1 MMKLYIMHRYLCS
14 YFIFFAIQE
23 SIIKSAS
30 CKIGYQVSD
39 NSKVICLQFF
49 LIIYIRQANCI
60 LLFHVEYSF
69 FLLVELYFDF
79 CILMILLNKLFKIY
93 NRDKYYVVKYQAWF
107 GSKLGPGCFKSTDP
121 PIQLKLKGHYKAK
134 MELDMACTN

>member
-1 MMKLYIMHRYLCS
+1 M
-14 YFIFFAIQE
+14 FIYHIFFFAIQE

-69 FLLVELYFDF
+69 FLLVELYFG
-79 CILMILLNKLFKIY
+79 ILMILLNKLVKIY
-93 NRDKYYVVKYQAWF
+93 NRDKYYVVK
-107 GSKLGPGCFKSTDP
+107 S
-121 PIQLKLKGHYKAK
+121 
-134 MELDMACTN
+134 